1 MESLDLVIVIMLALG
16 AIVGFMKG
24 FIKQVISMVGLIA
37 GLLVA
42 RALFGAVG
50 EKLAVQVGTSVTF
63 GQILAFFLIWIIV
76 PIGLSIVASI
86 LTKVVS
92 MVKLGFVNRWLGS
105 GIGLIKYGLLVSM
118 FINLIEFV
126 DSNNQ
131 LIFAEKKQASVMY
144 YPMQRFAGVFAP
156 AFKTITKTVK
166 KQLLKSGNDKS
177 DSDTTNIEQ

>member
-76 PIGLSIVASI
+76 PIGLSIVASV

-92 MVKLGFVNRWLGS
+92 MAKLGFFNRWLGS

-156 AFKTITKTVK
+156 AFKTITKRVK
-166 KQLLKSGNDKS
+166 EQLLKSNS

>member
-16 AIVGFMKG
+16 TIVGFMKG

-92 MVKLGFVNRWLGS
+92 MAKLGFVNRWLT

-166 KQLLKSGNDKS
+166 EQLLKSGNDKS

>member
-50 EKLAVQVGTSVTF
+50 EKFAVQVGTSVTF

-92 MVKLGFVNRWLGS
+92 MAKLGFVNRWLGS
-105 GIGLIKYGLLVSM
+105 GIGLIKYGL

>member
-1 MESLDLVIVIMLALG
+1 MISLDLIIVIALG
-16 AIVGFMKG
+16 IGAIIGFMKG
-24 FIKQVISMVGLIA
+24 FIKQVFSLVGLVA

-42 RALFGAVG
+42 RALFGVVG
-50 EKLAVQVGTSVTF
+50 EKLAVEVGTSATF

-86 LTKVVS
+86 LTKMAKIVC
-92 MVKLGFVNRWLGS
+92 LGFVNRWLGS

-126 DSNNQ
+126 DSGNH
-131 LIFAEKKQASVMY
+131 LIFAESKQSSIMY

-156 AFKTITKTVK
+156 AFKSVTKTVTK
-166 KQLLKSGNDKS
+166 ELFKS
-177 DSDTTNIEQ
+177 DNDNDGNNTTNIEQ

>member
-50 EKLAVQVGTSVTF
+50 EKLAVQVGASVTF

-76 PIGLSIVASI
+76 PIGLSIVASV

-92 MVKLGFVNRWLGS
+92 MAKLGFFNRWLGS

-131 LIFAEKKQASVMY
+131 LILQRKASVGY
-144 YPMQRFAGVFAP
+144 VLSDA
-156 AFKTITKTVK
+156 AFCRSIR
-166 KQLLKSGNDKS
+166 SS
-177 DSDTTNIEQ
+177 I